1 MNNDYEFRYE
11 NGVPVALT
19 GAFGEALPKEIPL
32 SRMAN
37 INSIMSEAVET
48 FIKESR
54 RATTKLLKALPSDE
68 AEKAYARAFLYF
80 QVHLHQEETGDS
92 VAFVEPGKISA
103 SWSGKEVEKPSET
116 QRKEHQSLAEQYNAY
131 SGGLRED
138 DLNRAFLVL
147 AAENYVLQR
156 LEEVKSRNKLNVT
169 PQMLWNHVKSELD
182 FAPNE
187 WMEMLVPILVQDG
200 WVLFNHPKTGE
211 TNLLPY
217 GKGIHSYDEDLGIEH
232 PMWGRNHK
240 IPWTLE

>member
-1 MNNDYEFRYE
+1 M
-11 NGVPVALT
+11 
-19 GAFGEALPKEIPL
+19 
-32 SRMAN
+32 
-37 INSIMSEAVET
+37 
-48 FIKESR
+48 
-54 RATTKLLKALPSDE
+54 
-68 AEKAYARAFLYF
+68 
-80 QVHLHQEETGDS
+80 HLHQEETGDS

-182 FAPNE
+182 FAPDE

-200 WVLFNHPKTGE
+200 WVLSIIQRQARLTSCLMGKAFIPTTRISVSSILCGDE
-211 TNLLPY
+211 TTKFRGPL
-217 GKGIHSYDEDLGIEH
+217 SD
-232 PMWGRNHK
+232 
-240 IPWTLE
+240 